1 VSLMSKR
8 SKNEGELRLIHL
20 MIKGATLDLLR
31 KKYDQQKIASTLTA
45 QGIRLYKSI
54 LSDGDFRDMLK
65 SIQQRGHDILP
76 FEKEIDLDR
85 P

>member
-1 VSLMSKR
+1 MSKR